1 MEHAT
6 YNCSLCVALPLML
19 FFGFYFLL
27 AGTPD
32 KAVFKTYLR
41 SRRVM
46 GAALLLLAANY
57 AAHLLTG
64 VRFRDADA
72 AIAMNLSTYF
82 LCYWL
87 FISALITLL
96 DRAYLTGRRTR
107 AHIGLWAAFSAL
119 CGCVLLL
126 PPGGAARKAVLAV
139 AAAGLVGYGLFLA
152 RRLLLAYRGAV
163 RMFDDTRSDD
173 MGRYV
178 RWLSVFTWW
187 ALIYGVGCGLLT
199 FLPDRWVFVWILSS
213 VPFYVYLFCC
223 YLNYM
228 LFHERVE
235 TAMEEEK
242 PAAVTAEAREARTG
256 APAYH
261 AEIAERIK
269 EWVEAEGYVRPG
281 LTIRELADI
290 LRTNRTYL
298 SEYIKTT
305 YSMTFRDW
313 IAGLR
318 VEYAKRLMT
327 LRPELTVAGVSSS
340 AGFLSP
346 SHFTKTFK
354 EKEGRSPARWKKAAA
369 GGGPA

>member
-87 FISALITLL
+87 FSSALITLL

-107 AHIGLWAAFSAL
+107 AHISLWAAFSAL

-152 RRLLLAYRGAV
+152 RRLLLAYKGAV

-178 RWLSVFTWW
+178 RWLSVFTW
-187 ALIYGVGCGLLT
+187 
-199 FLPDRWVFVWILSS
+199 
-213 VPFYVYLFCC
+213 
-223 YLNYM
+223 
-228 LFHERVE
+228 
-235 TAMEEEK
+235 
-242 PAAVTAEAREARTG
+242 
-256 APAYH
+256 
-261 AEIAERIK
+261 
-269 EWVEAEGYVRPG
+269 
-281 LTIRELADI
+281 
-290 LRTNRTYL
+290 
-298 SEYIKTT
+298 
-305 YSMTFRDW
+305 
-313 IAGLR
+313 
-318 VEYAKRLMT
+318 
-327 LRPELTVAGVSSS
+327 
-340 AGFLSP
+340 
-346 SHFTKTFK
+346 
-354 EKEGRSPARWKKAAA
+354 
-369 GGGPA
+369 